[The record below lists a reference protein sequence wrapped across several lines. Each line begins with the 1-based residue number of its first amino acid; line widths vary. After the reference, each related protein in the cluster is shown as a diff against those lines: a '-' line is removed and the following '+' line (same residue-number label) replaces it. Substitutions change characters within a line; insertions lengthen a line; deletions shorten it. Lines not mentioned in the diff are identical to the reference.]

1 MIIANF
7 GGILNLVL
15 FLLSLFG
22 FAYYAYLC
30 VFSPNT
36 IVTRYELG
44 DKAVPIVRVVAT
56 FVLPTLII
64 GVWIIFRENGPQ
76 GCWIFFVYGALISLF
91 QVILSWAQRLKI
103 VDPDAKSDVSDEV
116 IGHVFLAIAVY
127 LIFSLSDVIYV

>member
-1 MIIANF
+1 MIENF

-15 FLLSLFG
+15 FLLNLLG
-22 FAYYAYLC
+22 LAYYSYLC
-30 VFSPNT
+30 VLSPNT
-36 IVTRYELG
+36 IVERYELG
-44 DKAVPIVRVVAT
+44 EKAVPIVRIVST

-103 VDPDAKSDVSDEV
+103 IDPDAKNDIADDV
-116 IGHVFLAIAVY
+116 IGHVFLAIGVF
-127 LIFSLSDVIYV
+127 LIFNLSDIIYI

>member
-7 GGILNLVL
+7 GGIFNLLL
-15 FLLSLFG
+15 FLFTLLG
-22 FAYYAYLC
+22 LGYYAYLC

-36 IVTRYELG
+36 IVTRYEIG
-44 DKAVPIVRVVAT
+44 EKALPIVRVVAT
-56 FVLPTLII
+56 FIIPTLII

-76 GCWIFFVYGALISLF
+76 GCWIFFVYSALISFF

-103 VDPDAKSDVSDEV
+103 VDPDAKSDVSDDV

-127 LIFSLSDVIYV
+127 LIYSLSEVIYI